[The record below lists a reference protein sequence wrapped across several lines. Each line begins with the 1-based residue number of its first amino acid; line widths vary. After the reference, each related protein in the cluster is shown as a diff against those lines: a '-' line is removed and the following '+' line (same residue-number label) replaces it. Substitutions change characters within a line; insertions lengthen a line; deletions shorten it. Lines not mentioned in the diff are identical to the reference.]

1 MPTDK
6 PRVTI
11 TMPEDQLVKIQNF
24 QHDNK
29 MKNQTQAILHLIEIG
44 FQELE
49 NMCKEEAPTSGATDM
64 SASDLSTEEKLRIML
79 KQFGLISETDD
90 LNDSDLAF
98 LQHMFM
104 AIQAH
109 FEKP

>member
-11 TMPEDQLVKIQNF
+11 TMPEDQLEKIQNF

-29 MKNQTQAILHLIEIG
+29 MKNQTQAILHLIDIG
-44 FQELE
+44 FKELE
-49 NMCKEEAPTSGATDM
+49 NMDKKEAPTSGIADM
-64 SASDLSTEEKLRIML
+64 SALNMSTEDMLRMFLLQSGVINGTEDI
-79 KQFGLISETDD
+79 K
-90 LNDSDLAF
+90 DSDLAF
-98 LQHMFM
+98 LEHMFM

>member
-11 TMPEDQLVKIQNF
+11 TMPEDQLAKIQNF

-49 NMCKEEAPTSGATDM
+49 NMDKKEAPTSGVTDM
-64 SASDLSTEEKLRIML
+64 SASSLSTEDKLRIML
-79 KQFGLISETDD
+79 KQLGLISDTEDIK
-90 LNDSDLAF
+90 DSDLAF
-98 LQHMFM
+98 LKHMFM

-109 FEKP
+109 FEKT